1 MDLQFIFNRQGERSG
16 VYIPIDLWN
25 SLKEHYKGLK
35 KIESENYL
43 SELENSF
50 SQVKQMQEGKLKKQE
65 LNDFLNEL

>member
-1 MDLQFIFNRQGERSG
+1 MDLQFIFNSQGERSG

-25 SLKEHYKGLK
+25 NLKEHYKGLK

-43 SELENSF
+43 EELENSF
-50 SQVKQMQEGKLKKQE
+50 FQVKQMQDGKIEKQQ

>member
-1 MDLQFIFNRQGERSG
+1 MDLQFIFNSQGERSG

-35 KIESENYL
+35 KIEWENYL
-43 SELENSF
+43 SEVENSF